1 MDNCVFLLILI
12 IIIAGIIVFYITESP
27 IPYGVVGG
35 SGFLMFANG
44 GNDLPH
50 FNKDKQLFIGNDVK
64 IVVDGHNMIHRVSH
78 NNMCTMEFEETL
90 KDISEM
96 LMDAFPTQDLH
107 IVLKNPKDSIIKAF
121 DKMKEQERQETQT
134 DKPRIP
140 NRPNQPLKKS
150 SEERISYF
158 RELVTLSMLY
168 PRITYHLAYGKEP
181 VAKSSKSH
189 HMKSRDDFL
198 TIYLARNGYMLS
210 QDRFRDFNQ
219 FSNIK
224 PFKHYSVNNGV
235 VQPKEIITPS
245 AQWSQLESPNLGNH
259 LIFEI
264 VEKNILKKHN
274 ITNGSVYLGNNSA
287 FGCAYIADIEEPT

>member
-1 MDNCVFLLILI
+1 MDNYIILLILI
-12 IIIAGIIVFYITESP
+12 IIITGIIIFYITELP
-27 IPYGVVGG
+27 IQYGVVGG
-35 SGFLMFANG
+35 GCFFTFTG
-44 GNDLPH
+44 GSNDLLH
-50 FNKDKQLFIGNDVK
+50 FDKDKQLFIGSDVK
-64 IVVDGHNMIHRVSH
+64 IVVDGHNMIHKVSN

-107 IVLKNPKDSIIKAF
+107 IVLKNPKDSIAKAF
-121 DKMKEQERQETQT
+121 NKMKEQEHKQEQ
-134 DKPRIP
+134 PP
-140 NRPNQPLKKS
+140 NPKLSTPSLKKS
-150 SEERISYF
+150 SEERIPYF

-181 VAKSSKSH
+181 TADSSKSH

-224 PFKHYSVNNGV
+224 PFKHYSVVNGI
-235 VQPKEIITPS
+235 VQPNEIITPS
-245 AQWSQLESPNLGNH
+245 YQWSQLESPNLGNH

-264 VEKNILKKHN
+264 VEKNILKKNN

-287 FGCAYIADIEEPT
+287 FGCAYIANIDDP